1 MSLGDL
7 LLTVYAREWQV
18 YSPGL
23 WYKHPE
29 KLINCSHIC
38 WVKAS
43 YWYLFGH
50 GKEEFRLSKHK
61 CLPWN
66 ISKEIKYIVQKREIK
81 KTKKKRKLRA
91 NPSVWI
97 FHLYWKQISECGFF
111 FFRLPRCKPPV
122 PRKPSISPKPA
133 NLSRSPSVPTN
144 QGDSMQRKQNL
155 SEGNGNCNLA
165 WNESSQETYLLYFWI
180 YMIDIFLSMIKSF
193 LNKITVVR

>member
-81 KTKKKRKLRA
+81 KKNKKEKKA
-91 NPSVWI
+91 KS
-97 FHLYWKQISECGFF
+97 K
-111 FFRLPRCKPPV
+111 
-122 PRKPSISPKPA
+122 SICL
-133 NLSRSPSVPTN
+133 NLSFVLKTN
-144 QGDSMQRKQNL
+144 KWVWLFFLQTPKMQATCAEEAIHQPKT
-155 SEGNGNCNLA
+155 G
-165 WNESSQETYLLYFWI
+165 
-180 YMIDIFLSMIKSF
+180 
-193 LNKITVVR
+193 